1 MIRVLHSVSNMDRGG
16 IETMLMN
23 YYRNIDRTKIQFD
36 FICNKTKPGDY
47 DDEIKGMGGRIF
59 LGPGLKPNNYP
70 EYIKFI
76 DRILKEN
83 PDIKILHAHNEGM
96 AFYPLS
102 AAKKAGL
109 GVRIAHAHNTRII
122 RDYKWPLKIVCK
134 AMLPYVANQYWSC
147 GTDAGIYYFGKKRW
161 AKKGKLLHNAILLDN
176 FKFNNS
182 IRDRIRAEY
191 GLKDKFVI
199 GHVGRFNLQKN
210 HLRLI
215 DIFREVVSKNPDA
228 ILLLIGE
235 GELEPKTKA
244 KVSEYGLDGNVL
256 FLGLR
261 SDVADLYQAMDVFVM
276 PSLFEGLP
284 VVGIEAQASGLECVY
299 SDKVTKE
306 ALILPDSEC
315 VSLKRD
321 NSEWAEIILKHNIDI
336 QSREKA
342 FELVRDSG
350 YDIVTEAKKLEEIY
364 LNMCEEGCQ

>member
-47 DDEIKGMGGRIF
+47 DDEIKSMGGRIF

-70 EYIKFI
+70 EYIRFI
-76 DRILKEN
+76 DRILAEN

-96 AFYPLS
+96 AFYSLS
-102 AAKKAGL
+102 SAKKARL
-109 GVRIAHAHNTRII
+109 SVRIAHAHNTKII
-122 RDYKWPLKIVCK
+122 KDYKWPLKIVCK

-161 AKKGKLLHNAILLDN
+161 RESGKLLHNAISLDN
-176 FKFNNS
+176 FKFNNN
-182 IRDRIRAEY
+182 IRDKLRAEY
-191 GLKDKFVI
+191 GLEDKFVI

-210 HLRLI
+210 HTGLI
-215 DIFREVVSKNPDA
+215 DIFKEVVAKNHDA
-228 ILLLIGE
+228 RLMLIGE
-235 GELEPKTKA
+235 GELEAGTKN
-244 KVSEYGLDGNVL
+244 KVLEYGLEDKVL

-261 SDVADLYQAMDVFVM
+261 SDVANLYQAMDVFVM

-299 SDKVTKE
+299 SDKITKE
-306 ALILPDSEC
+306 ALILPNSEC
-315 VSLKRD
+315 VSLKRS
-321 NSEWAEIILKHNIDI
+321 NLEWADIILKHNINT
-336 QSREKA
+336 QNRENAYK
-342 FELVRDSG
+342 LVCEAG
-350 YDIVTEAKKLEEIY
+350 YDIGIEAKKLEETY
-364 LNMCEEGCQ
+364 LELCGVVK

>member
-47 DDEIKGMGGRIF
+47 DDEIKSMGGRIF

-102 AAKKAGL
+102 SAKKAGL
-109 GVRIAHAHNTRII
+109 KIRIAHAHNTRII

-161 AKKGKLLHNAILLDN
+161 SEQGKLLHNAIPLDN

-182 IRDRIRAEY
+182 IRDKLRAEY
-191 GLKDKFVI
+191 GLEDKFVI

-210 HLRLI
+210 HIRLI
-215 DIFREVVSKNPDA
+215 DIFREVVAKNPNA
-228 ILLLIGE
+228 RLMLIGE
-235 GELEPKTKA
+235 GELESETRN
-244 KVSEYGLDGNVL
+244 KVLDYGLEDKVL

-261 SDVADLYQAMDVFVM
+261 NDVADLYQAMDIFVM

-284 VVGIEAQASGLECVY
+284 VVGIEAQASGLRCVY
-299 SDKVTKE
+299 SDEVTKE
-306 ALILPDSEC
+306 VLILENSEC
-315 VSLKRD
+315 VSLKRT
-321 NSEWAEIILKHNIDI
+321 NSEWADIILNHNTNI
-336 QSREKA
+336 SKREMA
-342 FELVRDSG
+342 FEVVCDAG
-350 YDIVTEAKKLEEIY
+350 YDICIEAKKLEETY
-364 LNMCEEGCQ
+364 LELCEVAK

>member
-36 FICNKTKPGDY
+36 FIANKTKPGDY
-47 DDEIKGMGGRIF
+47 DDEIRSMGGRIF
-59 LGPGLKPNNYP
+59 ISPGLKPNNYP
-70 EYIKFI
+70 EYVRFI
-76 DRILKEN
+76 DRLLKEN

-102 AAKKAGL
+102 SAKKAGL
-109 GVRIAHAHNTRII
+109 DIRIAHAHNTKII

-134 AMLPYVANQYWSC
+134 AMIPYVANRYWSC
-147 GTDAGIYYFGKKRW
+147 GTDAGIYYFGKSRW
-161 AKKGKLLHNAILLDN
+161 SKKGRLMHNAISLDN

-182 IRDRIRAEY
+182 IRDKIRAQY
-191 GLKDKFVI
+191 GLEDKFVI

-215 DIFREVVSKNPDA
+215 DIFREVVLKNPDA
-228 ILLLIGE
+228 MLLLIGE
-235 GELEPKTKA
+235 GELEPETKA
-244 KVSEYGLDGNVL
+244 KVSQYGLNNNVL

-306 ALILPDSEC
+306 ALILPNSEF
-315 VSLKRD
+315 VSLKKN
-321 NSEWAEIILKHNIDI
+321 NSEWADILLKHNTA
-336 QSREKA
+336 SSEREKA
-342 FELVRDSG
+342 LELVRDAG
-350 YDIVTEAKKLEEIY
+350 YDIDIEAKKLEEIY
-364 LNMCEEGCQ
+364 LSMCEEV